1 VKRGKRCKVISGIIH
16 PRYVTMANTPL
27 GDGEVFVGL
36 PVSVSHV
43 LAYLYHLLHQGRM
56 NTKISGYERY
66 EYSIV
71 GGRRVPEDTNLAVA

>member
-1 VKRGKRCKVISGIIH
+1 
-16 PRYVTMANTPL
+16 MANTPL